1 MKTLSD
7 LTRYE
12 LALFGAIIS
21 GITLVGQG
29 NEAFRII
36 WNAFASLRR
45 GYLATHRL
53 NRKYLVEIYIGRQE
67 GRSIAYRKKVLWAF
81 PREFPGAGLVLAENR
96 VRKRKQDVNMNFLK
110 C

>member
-7 LTRYE
+7 LNRYE

-45 GYLATHRL
+45 GYLAK
-53 NRKYLVEIYIGRQE
+53 RK
-67 GRSIAYRKKVLWAF
+67 ATKTM
-81 PREFPGAGLVLAENR
+81 
-96 VRKRKQDVNMNFLK
+96 RKRPYLIFKA
-110 C
+110 

>member
-45 GYLATHRL
+45 GYLARS
-53 NRKYLVEIYIGRQE
+53 RWRYRAEKDE
-67 GRSIAYRKKVLWAF
+67 GMTFR
-81 PREFPGAGLVLAENR
+81 
-96 VRKRKQDVNMNFLK
+96 
-110 C
+110 

>member
-29 NEAFRII
+29 NVAFRII

-45 GYLATHRL
+45 GYLAKCNTSKRL
-53 NRKYLVEIYIGRQE
+53 MKTYD
-67 GRSIAYRKKVLWAF
+67 SILR
-81 PREFPGAGLVLAENR
+81 
-96 VRKRKQDVNMNFLK
+96 
-110 C
+110 

>member
-45 GYLATHRL
+45 GQLAKTRSCYRRCEQAGMIFKPLLFAYKEAPSVVATEPSSERGHASPPSVIG
-53 NRKYLVEIYIGRQE
+53 YTSLVT
-67 GRSIAYRKKVLWAF
+67 S
-81 PREFPGAGLVLAENR
+81 
-96 VRKRKQDVNMNFLK
+96 
-110 C
+110 

>member
-45 GYLATHRL
+45 GYLAMIPPLR
-53 NRKYLVEIYIGRQE
+53 EA
-67 GRSIAYRKKVLWAF
+67 SI
-81 PREFPGAGLVLAENR
+81 
-96 VRKRKQDVNMNFLK
+96 
-110 C
+110 

>member
-45 GYLATHRL
+45 GQLAKGNWLNEIKKCFYLIF
-53 NRKYLVEIYIGRQE
+53 K
-67 GRSIAYRKKVLWAF
+67 
-81 PREFPGAGLVLAENR
+81 P
-96 VRKRKQDVNMNFLK
+96 
-110 C
+110 

>member
-29 NEAFRII
+29 YEAFRII

-45 GYLATHRL
+45 GYLANTTR
-53 NRKYLVEIYIGRQE
+53 RKE
-67 GRSIAYRKKVLWAF
+67 
-81 PREFPGAGLVLAENR
+81 
-96 VRKRKQDVNMNFLK
+96 
-110 C
+110 

>member
-45 GYLATHRL
+45 GYLANT
-53 NRKYLVEIYIGRQE
+53 
-67 GRSIAYRKKVLWAF
+67 S
-81 PREFPGAGLVLAENR
+81 P
-96 VRKRKQDVNMNFLK
+96 
-110 C
+110 